1 MNQSDK
7 IDQLLNALYEA
18 KAKFTELEKNGQN
31 WYFKNNKG
39 EPHLFS
45 TLDDIFNAC
54 KDALRANKIEV
65 IYGTRFVDGYNHI
78 VTKLFHIDSG
88 QWLESVTAI
97 GDATTN
103 PQAMGSAITYMRRYH
118 IQAMLNLEADFED
131 DGNQASGRN
140 TTTVSDPRKVATAD
154 FDYSGP
160 PYRVFNAKGAVLQ
173 EFSEIKPWGAMI
185 KTQIKFKPELVEPN
199 KPEISRIRKDVADTD
214 GLTPRARTGLLNS
227 IDGILGET
235 DG

>member
-1 MNQSDK
+1 MNQSQQ

-18 KAKFTELEKNGQN
+18 KASFKELEKSGEN
-31 WYFKNNKG
+31 WYFKNKRN

-78 VTKLFHIDSG
+78 VTKLFHIDSA

-97 GDATTN
+97 GDATSN
-103 PQAMGSAITYMRRYH
+103 PQAMGSSITYMRRYH

-140 TTTVSDPRKVATAD
+140 TNTISEPRKAKPVD
-154 FDYSGP
+154 YDYSGP
-160 PYRVFNAKGAVLQ
+160 PYRIFGADMGLIQ

-185 KTQIKFKPELVEPN
+185 KSRIKKMPELKEPN
-199 KPEISRIRKDVADTD
+199 RQEIERIRKDVSDTQD
-214 GLTPRARTGLLNS
+214 MNDRAKAAMLTSINGLLA
-227 IDGILGET
+227 GE
-235 DG
+235 

>member
-1 MNQSDK
+1 MNQSQQ

-18 KAKFTELEKNGQN
+18 KAGFKELEKNGKN
-31 WYFKNNKG
+31 FYFKNAKG
-39 EPHLFS
+39 QPHLFS

-78 VTKLFHIDSG
+78 VTKLFHIESA
-88 QWLESVTAI
+88 QWMESVTAI
-97 GDATTN
+97 GDASSN

-140 TTTVSDPRKVATAD
+140 TNTISEPRKEKPVD
-154 FDYSGP
+154 YDYSGP
-160 PYRVFNAKGAVLQ
+160 PYRIFGADKSLIQ
-173 EFSEIKPWGAMI
+173 EFSEIKPWGVMI
-185 KTQIKFKPELVEPN
+185 KSRVKKMPELKDSN
-199 KPEISRIRKDVADTD
+199 RQEIARIRKDVSDTED
-214 GLTPRARTGLLNS
+214 ITDRAKAALLHS
-227 IDGILGET
+227 IDTILSGEK
-235 DG
+235 

>member
-18 KAKFTELEKNGQN
+18 KTNFKVLEKNGVN
-31 WYFKNNKG
+31 AHFKNPKG
-39 EPHLFS
+39 QPHRFS

-54 KDALRANKIEV
+54 KDALRANKIDVVYSTQFE
-65 IYGTRFVDGYNHI
+65 DGYNHL
-78 VTKLFHIDSG
+78 TTTLYHLESG
-88 QWLESVTAI
+88 QWMKSTTAI
-97 GDATTN
+97 GEAKTN

-140 TTTVSDPRKVATAD
+140 TNAVSEPRKAKPVD
-154 FDYSGP
+154 YDYSGP
-160 PYRVFNAKGAVLQ
+160 PYRIFGADMGVIQ

-185 KTQIKFKPELVEPN
+185 KSRIKKMPQLKEPN
-199 KPEISRIRKDVADTD
+199 RQEIARIRKDVSDTED
-214 GLTPRARTGLLNS
+214 ITDRAKAALLHS
-227 IDGILGET
+227 IDTILSGEK
-235 DG
+235 

>member
-1 MNQSDK
+1 MNQSQQ

-18 KAKFTELEKNGQN
+18 KASFKELEKNGQN
-31 WYFKNNKG
+31 HYFKNNKG
-39 EPHLFS
+39 QPHLFS

-54 KDALRANKIEV
+54 KDSLRANKIEV

-78 VTKLFHIDSG
+78 VTKLFHIESA

-140 TTTVSDPRKVATAD
+140 TNSISAPRKEKPVD
-154 FDYSGP
+154 YDYSGP
-160 PYRVFNAKGAVLQ
+160 PYRIFGADMGVIQ
-173 EFSEIKPWGAMI
+173 EFSEIKPWGVMI
-185 KTQIKFKPELVEPN
+185 KNRIKKMPQLKETN
-199 KPEISRIRKDVADTD
+199 RQEIGRIRKDVSDTED
-214 GLTPRARTGLLNS
+214 ITDRAKAALLHS
-227 IDGILGET
+227 IDTILSGEK
-235 DG
+235 